1 MSGDKHGCSDTLMP
15 STLENRQIRLDE
27 EAPVELVQVYTGVSE
42 IRIGLHSVEKYHL
55 FMEGNF
61 MHTEKILPLIN
72 HMEKY

>member
-1 MSGDKHGCSDTLMP
+1 MP
-15 STLENRQIRLDE
+15 GTLENRQIRLDE

-55 FMEGNF
+55 FTKGNF
-61 MHTEKILPLIN
+61 MHTEKTRSLIN